1 MAPQEQFED
10 SPEHSGESRQNQVAS
25 QFQYDDDYESSPAFA
40 GELRATLAEHLEELR
55 GRIFRIAGAILV
67 GTTAGWFLFEPVYRY
82 FDKIARSQIP
92 KGVVYEPAFTNFTTM
107 FFLQLKLS
115 FYIGLMVVIPYAV
128 WELWGFIRPGLK
140 PHERRPL
147 KTIVPLST
155 FLFFLGAFLAWAI
168 LPVTINWFFSFS
180 SSFPGTRIMQ
190 DPELMIM
197 FQAKMLVAFGAGFQL
212 PLVVFFLTRIGI
224 ISPKTLMRYWR
235 QSTIG
240 VFIAAAVITP
250 SGDIPTMLAMAV
262 PLTILFFITILA
274 ANYKQKGKK
283 DEDFLDDLD

>member
-1 MAPQEQFED
+1 M
-10 SPEHSGESRQNQVAS
+10 
-25 QFQYDDDYESSPAFA
+25 
-40 GELRATLAEHLEELR
+40 
-55 GRIFRIAGAILV
+55 I

-82 FDKIARSQIP
+82 FDKIAKSQIP

-115 FYIGLMVVIPYAV
+115 FYIGLIVVIPYAV

-147 KTIVPLST
+147 RTIVPLSS
-155 FLFFLGAFLAWAI
+155 FLFFLGAFLAWVI

-190 DPELMIM
+190 DPEMMIM
-197 FQAKMLVAFGAGFQL
+197 FQAKMLIAFGAGFQL
-212 PLVVFFLTRIGI
+212 PLVVFFLTRVGI
-224 ISPKTLMRYWR
+224 ISPKTLLRYWR

-240 VFIAAAVITP
+240 VFIAAAIITP
-250 SGDIPTMLAMAV
+250 SGDIPTMLAMAI
-262 PLTILFFITILA
+262 PLSVLFFITIFA
-274 ANYKQKGKK
+274 ANWKQKGKK

>member
-1 MAPQEQFED
+1 
-10 SPEHSGESRQNQVAS
+10 
-25 QFQYDDDYESSPAFA
+25 
-40 GELRATLAEHLEELR
+40 
-55 GRIFRIAGAILV
+55 
-67 GTTAGWFLFEPVYRY
+67 
-82 FDKIARSQIP
+82 
-92 KGVVYEPAFTNFTTM
+92 
-107 FFLQLKLS
+107 
-115 FYIGLMVVIPYAV
+115 
-128 WELWGFIRPGLK
+128 
-140 PHERRPL
+140 
-147 KTIVPLST
+147 
-155 FLFFLGAFLAWAI
+155 
-168 LPVTINWFFSFS
+168 
-180 SSFPGTRIMQ
+180 MQ